1 MLKRILTM
9 TTAFLMMLSVN
20 VCAEND
26 EYRIGAYYQLGK
38 YNGTPIIWRCIS
50 TDDEN
55 GILMVSDK
63 ILCFKAANAGK
74 NDKESVHG
82 YKDIYGSSFW
92 EESTIRQWLNSTAD
106 AGNIEWLN
114 YPPDKEHIQE
124 SFTMLYKGDFMHI
137 NNTNFYA
144 DEAGFLSQNNF
155 TESELNVLKT
165 VNQWQ
170 ALPSNRLDLATNG
183 VSTPYIT
190 WYTKEI
196 GQGDSKYIG
205 GIDRSSPSEMKESYI
220 GAMNRVSDTVFLL
233 DPSQMNSLYEATG
246 EITAKSVVS
255 PSPEILVT
263 ESGNYTYWLRTPY
276 NEISDANWP
285 STSIKIQLISEKG
298 ILGFT
303 HSSATEEGVRP
314 AFYLNE
320 ASAQVKSGS
329 GTETDPYIL
338 EGTPQNGIAVFSNGE
353 QVNFEQEP
361 YIENDHTLVGMRGA
375 FESLGADVDW
385 NVEDKTVTAVK
396 DDTKIQLQIDSN
408 IMLVNNKIVELETTA
423 RLVNDNTMVP
433 IRAVSEAFGARVEW
447 VADLQRV
454 VVDEQPEWIE
464 TDWQPDWYI
473 QAMVG
478 HGYMEYDPEKK
489 EYVMKD
495 R

>member
-1 MLKRILTM
+1 MLKRILTT

-38 YNGTPIIWRCIS
+38 YNGTPIIWRCVS

-74 NDKESVHG
+74 NDNDTYVNE
-82 YKDIYGSSFW
+82 DIYGSNFW

-114 YPPDKEHIQE
+114 YPPDKNHIKE
-124 SFTMLYKGDFMHI
+124 SFTIYNGEFIDG

-144 DEAGFLSQNNF
+144 DEAGFLSQDNF
-155 TESELNVLKT
+155 TESELSVLKT
-165 VNQWQ
+165 ANQWQ
-170 ALPSNRLDLATNG
+170 ALPGNKLDLATNG
-183 VSTPYIT
+183 INTPYIT
-190 WYTKEI
+190 Y
-196 GQGDSKYIG
+196 YIKRKGFGESEYGG
-205 GIDRSSPSEMKESYI
+205 GIDISSPNEMKESYV

-233 DPSQMNSLYEATG
+233 DPSQINSLYVATG
-246 EITAKSVVS
+246 EFTAKSIIP
-255 PSPEILVT
+255 PSQEKLIT
-263 ESGNYTYWLRTPY
+263 ETGIYAYWLRTPD
-276 NEISDANWP
+276 NNISNFNYP
-285 STSIKIQLISEKG
+285 GESIKFQIISKNGLEVV
-298 ILGFT
+298 T
-303 HSSATEEGVRP
+303 SSAIEKGVRP

-320 ASAQVKSGS
+320 AAAQIKYGS

-338 EGTPQNGIAVFSNGE
+338 DGTPQNGIAVFSNGE

-375 FESLGADVDW
+375 FESLGVEVDW

-408 IMLVNNKIVELETTA
+408 IMLVNNKIVELETPA

>member
-1 MLKRILTM
+1 MLKRIFAMMMALLTM
-9 TTAFLMMLSVN
+9 SSIN
-20 VCAEND
+20 VYAENE
-26 EYRIGAYYQLGK
+26 EYRIGAYYQIGK
-38 YNGTPIIWRCIS
+38 YNGTPIIWRCVS

-63 ILCFKAANAGK
+63 ILCFKAANAGE
-74 NDKESVHG
+74 NDKDTIHG
-82 YKDIYGSSFW
+82 DEHIYGSSFW
-92 EESTIRQWLNSTAD
+92 EKSTIRQWLNSTAD
-106 AGNIEWLN
+106 TGNIEWLN
-114 YPPDKEHIQE
+114 YPPDMEHIQPTFSIFDGNE
-124 SFTMLYKGDFMHI
+124 ITVY

-155 TESELNVLKT
+155 TESELSVLKT

-170 ALPSNRLDLATNG
+170 ALPSNKLDLATNG

-220 GAMNRVSDTVFLL
+220 GAMKRVSDTVFLL
-233 DPSQMNSLYEATG
+233 DPSQINSLFEATG
-246 EITAKSVVS
+246 EITARSVIS

-285 STSIKIQLISEKG
+285 STSIKFQLISEKG

-320 ASAQVKSGS
+320 AAAQIKSGS
-329 GTETDPYIL
+329 GTEADPYIL
-338 EGTPQNGIAVFSNGE
+338 DGTPQNGIAVFSNGE
-353 QVNFEQEP
+353 QISFEQEP
-361 YIENDHTLVGMRGA
+361 YIENDHTLVEMRA
-375 FESLGADVDW
+375 VFESLGANVDW
-385 NVEDKTVTAVK
+385 NVENKAVTAVK
-396 DDTKIQLQIDSN
+396 DDIKIQLQIENS
-408 IMLVNNKIVELETTA
+408 IMQVNSESVELETPA

-433 IRAVSEAFGARVEW
+433 IRAVSEAFDARVEW
-447 VADLQRV
+447 IDDLQRV
-454 VVDEQPEWIE
+454 VVDEKIE
-464 TDWQPDWYI
+464 
-473 QAMVG
+473 
-478 HGYMEYDPEKK
+478 EF
-489 EYVMKD
+489 
-495 R
+495 

>member
-106 AGNIEWLN
+106 AGEIEWLN
-114 YPPDKEHIQE
+114 YPPNKEHIQTQY
-124 SFTMLYKGDFMHI
+124 SISGYNDGVATYC
-137 NNTNFYA
+137 NVNFYA
-144 DEAGFLSQNNF
+144 EEAGFLSQNNF
-155 TESELNVLKT
+155 TESELSVLKT
-165 VNQWQ
+165 ANQWQ
-170 ALPSNRLDLATNG
+170 ALPGDRLDLATNN
-183 VSTPYIT
+183 VPFPYVTYYI
-190 WYTKEI
+190 KRK
-196 GQGDSKYIG
+196 GHGDSEYGG
-205 GIDRSSPSEMKESYI
+205 GIDFSSPIEMKESYT

-233 DPSQMNSLYEATG
+233 DPSQINSLYEATG
-246 EITAKSVVS
+246 EFAAEAVVPPLPESRITENGIYS
-255 PSPEILVT
+255 
-263 ESGNYTYWLRTPY
+263 YWLRTPD
-276 NEISDANWP
+276 NNVTSANYP
-285 STSIKIQLISEKG
+285 SGSNVFQVMSEDGLGMATSSGTEK
-298 ILGFT
+298 
-303 HSSATEEGVRP
+303 GVRP

-320 ASAQVKSGS
+320 ASVQIKSGS
-329 GTETDPYIL
+329 GTEYDLYIL
-338 EGTPQNGIAVFSNGE
+338 DGTPQNGIAVFSNGE

-375 FESLGADVDW
+375 FESLGAEVDW

-396 DDTKIQLQIDSN
+396 DDIKIQLQIDSN
-408 IMLVNNKIVELETTA
+408 IMQVNNESVELETPA

-454 VVDEQPEWIE
+454 AVDEQPEWVG

-473 QAMVG
+473 QAMIG
-478 HGYMEYDPEKK
+478 GSYLIHDYEEGGYVLVE
-489 EYVMKD
+489 

>member
-9 TTAFLMMLSVN
+9 MMALLMLSSIN
-20 VCAEND
+20 VYAENE
-26 EYRIGAYYQLGK
+26 EYKIGAYYQLGK
-38 YNGTPIIWRCIS
+38 YNGSPIIWRCVS

-63 ILCFKAANAGK
+63 ILCFKVANAGK

-92 EESTIRQWLNSTAD
+92 EESTIRQWLNSTDD

-124 SFTMLYKGDFMHI
+124 SFTIFNGEFIHV

-155 TESELNVLKT
+155 TESELSVLKT

-170 ALPSNRLDLATNG
+170 VLPSSKLDFVTNG

-190 WYTKEI
+190 WYYKEI
-196 GQGDSKYIG
+196 GQGDSKYVG
-205 GIDRSSPSEMKESYI
+205 GIDRSSPVEMKESYT

-233 DPSQMNSLYEATG
+233 DPSQINSLYEATG
-246 EITAKSVVS
+246 EIVAKSVIS

-263 ESGNYTYWLRTPY
+263 ESGNYAYWLRTPY

-285 STSIKIQLISEKG
+285 STSIKFQLISEKG
-298 ILGFT
+298 TLGFA

-320 ASAQVKSGS
+320 ATAQIKSGS
-329 GTETDPYIL
+329 GTENAPYIL
-338 EGTPQNGIAVFSNGE
+338 DGTTQNGITVFSNGE
-353 QVNFEQEP
+353 QVNFEQES
-361 YIENDHTLVGMRGA
+361 YIENDHTLVGMRA
-375 FESLGADVDW
+375 VFESLGAEVDW
-385 NVEDKTVTAVK
+385 NGEDKTVTAVK
-396 DDTKIQLQIDSN
+396 DDTKIQLQIDNN
-408 IMLVNNKIVELETTA
+408 IMQVNDESVELETPA

-433 IRAVSEAFGARVEW
+433 IRAVSEAFDARVEW
-447 VADLQRV
+447 IDDLQRV
-454 VVDEQPEWIE
+454 VVDEQPEWVG
-464 TDWQPDWYI
+464 TDWNPDWYI
-473 QAMVG
+473 QAMIG
-478 HGYMEYDPEKK
+478 HGYMEYDPEKG
-489 EYVMKD
+489 EYVLIE